1 MRTPRQ
7 RFRGDEQNRGR
18 PPPPPLRRT
27 ACRWRN
33 TAPGGRLSGCDTCPF
48 GRRLVTALGTMVTV
62 REKDR
67 QERLAII
74 GRTLCTGVK
83 VPTDTY
89 IAGDIPL
96 LLTRLSQIPA
106 LPGDDRR
113 R

>member
-1 MRTPRQ
+1 
-7 RFRGDEQNRGR
+7 
-18 PPPPPLRRT
+18 
-27 ACRWRN
+27 
-33 TAPGGRLSGCDTCPF
+33 
-48 GRRLVTALGTMVTV
+48 MVTV